1 MPDTKGINQKK
12 LATKQRAVELLQQN
26 RSSEAVQTIAGFC
39 KQNPGD
45 AEALLICAIAR
56 SKTGDLANAEQDCR
70 QAIIIAP
77 GNAGGHLI
85 LGEILQAQGKLQH
98 AATAYLE
105 ALNKNPQFPQALNN
119 LGSLQRITGHL
130 DEAEQYFKRAL
141 SLSVNNPVIL
151 TNLGLLEKD
160 RNNLPGAIDL
170 QKQALLH
177 KPDYSDAH
185 FNLANALQLQGNSND
200 AETHYRKALE
210 HNPNSFLALHGLGQ
224 LLASRGETHLAL
236 SLLEQASAIQ
246 PGFPDIPASIAEIY
260 EKQGNHEKALQV
272 IAPYITSGASPGI
285 SLSFAKI
292 APHLN
297 REDDAISLLTGQLTN
312 PVLPISIKK
321 DIHFALGDLF
331 DSKAL
336 YQQAFEYY
344 QLGNKNTAKTTSDP
358 GGINQIH
365 LIKETFQKDNSKNIT
380 RSSNASDKPIF
391 IVGMPRSGTTL
402 IEQIIACHPS
412 IAGAGELPYL
422 GDILNSFPARF
433 GQSTHYP
440 TSIDKLSKSDLD
452 TLALNYLEK
461 LSALAPDAT
470 RISDKMPHNF
480 LHIGIIDRLFP
491 KARIIHCMRNP
502 MDTCVSIYFHNFSTN
517 HPYASDLKA
526 LGTYYN
532 AYKDLME
539 HWLKVIDMP
548 ILNVSYEGLVAEQET
563 ISRQI
568 IEFCGVDWNDNC
580 LRFYESER
588 IANTPSYNQVREPL
602 YSKSVDRWKHYSK
615 ELQPLKQAL
624 K

>member
-1 MPDTKGINQKK
+1 M
-12 LATKQRAVELLQQN
+12 ELLQQN
-26 RSSEAVQTIAGFC
+26 RISEAVHSIAGFC
-39 KQNPGD
+39 KHNPRD
-45 AEALLICAIAR
+45 AEALLICAVAR

-70 QAIIIAP
+70 QAITIAP
-77 GNAGGHLI
+77 GNAGGYLI

-105 ALNKNPQFPQALNN
+105 ALNKNPLFPEALNN

-130 DEAEQYFKRAL
+130 DEAERYFKRAL
-141 SLSVNNPVIL
+141 TLSVNNPVIL

-160 RNNLPGAIDL
+160 RNNLSGAIDL

-224 LLASRGETHLAL
+224 LLASRGETQLAL

-246 PGFPDIPASIAEIY
+246 PGFPEIPASIAEIY

-272 IAPYITSGASPGI
+272 IAPYLTTSGASPGI

-312 PVLPISIKK
+312 PALPINIRK

-336 YQQAFEYY
+336 YQKAFEYY
-344 QLGNKNTAKTTSDP
+344 QLGNEGAAKTTSDP

-365 LIKETFQKDNSKNIT
+365 LIKETFQKDYPKNIT
-380 RSSNASDKPIF
+380 RSSNVSDKPIF

-440 TSIDKLSKSDLD
+440 TSIEKLSKSDLD
-452 TLALNYLEK
+452 TLAINYLEK
-461 LSALAPDAT
+461 LSAHAPDAA
-470 RISDKMPHNF
+470 RITDKMPHNF

-491 KARIIHCMRNP
+491 KARIIHCTRNP
-502 MDTCVSIYFHNFSTN
+502 MDTCVSIYFHNFTTN

-548 ILNVSYEGLVAEQET
+548 ILNVPYEDLVAEQET
-563 ISRQI
+563 VSKQI

-580 LRFYESER
+580 LRFYESKR

-602 YSKSVDRWKHYSK
+602 YSKSIDRWKHYSK
-615 ELQPLKQAL
+615 ELQALKQTI